1 MKNMSFG
8 QSQAFFQVHGAHC
21 TQAGFAVGIHGQTV
35 LYRFGQMLI
44 NDIKIPLGGEVSL
57 LFRLI
62 REETVGHVQPEECQG
77 VVTAVLKGR
86 R

>member
-8 QSQAFFQVHGAHC
+8 QSQAFLQVHGAHR
-21 TQAGFAVGIHGQTV
+21 TQAGGAVGIHGQRV

-44 NDIKIPLGGEVSL
+44 DGIKIPLGGEVSL
-57 LFRLI
+57 LFRII
-62 REETVGHVQPEECQG
+62 REETVGHVQSEECQG
-77 VVTAVLKGR
+77 LVTAVLKGR

>member
-1 MKNMSFG
+1 MKDMSFG
-8 QSQAFFQVHGAHC
+8 QSQVFFQVHGAHR
-21 TQAGFAVGIHGQTV
+21 TQAGFVVGIHGQTV

-44 NDIKIPLGGEVSL
+44 DGIKIPLGDEVSL
-57 LFRLI
+57 LFRLT
-62 REETVGHVQPEECQG
+62 REETVGHVQSEECQG